1 MPVSGEKL
9 AAEDQPTLRMRIEP
23 VDYVTP
29 TPAPCEP
36 LEAAARSFQHFLHS
50 QVGESAPNVD
60 EWQSSFRGYPEH
72 AQLFRDLH
80 EQDPSAANRLVN
92 AMTSMPV
99 PGMEFLGFR
108 LLAELGR
115 GAFARVFLAEQE
127 ALARRHVV
135 LKLAADIWG
144 EAQTLA
150 QLHHPNI
157 VPVYSVHHREPFHA
171 VCMPFQGT
179 ITLQDLLKDVQQ
191 RDTLPTTGKYV
202 IQAFK
207 SAVNS
212 RQRVVRVETMNHRR
226 PADAPPRVA
235 PPSTDEARIER
246 LASLSYVEAIVCLG
260 AELADGLAHAHE
272 RGIVHHDLKP
282 ANVLLTDHGHP
293 MLLDFNVAEDMKLRA
308 GASIASVAGTL
319 PYMAPEQI
327 AAMEGGPNQIDA
339 RSDLYAFGIVMFELL
354 TGIYPFMCRRGSTE
368 TALESMG
375 KERRETPPS
384 LQGLNPAV
392 SPALEAIV
400 RRCLE
405 PDPTRRYQSARQLYE
420 DLDCQRNHLPL
431 QHTPEPSLGER
442 MQKWSR
448 RHPRLL
454 AMSWVAAIAA
464 ILLLSVGG
472 FAIHRGRALNEL
484 QTQEQE
490 RNRQEK
496 IRQTALAGYEKFQD
510 DFKNVQFLLY
520 THALEP
526 EERKQGLSLGSRLL
540 ADYEILDN
548 PSWQKKDLVQGLTD
562 KQRQQLVNDSAEL
575 LLLMARAT
583 LGQPGNESSQVAQ
596 DALRLN
602 ELAAA
607 TDSRIA
613 TSPALWQQRAEL
625 YASLGKP
632 AATDE
637 CQKKV
642 TVGRERTA
650 QDLFLLAGDHVGAGR
665 LRDAAPL
672 LERAVWLDPQ
682 HFWSW
687 FILGTCQE
695 RLGRDGRAES
705 CYTACVALGPNFPWS
720 YFNRGLVHLRQQE
733 FLLARAD
740 FTKVIELRPELMDAY
755 LNRALAHQGLK
766 EYKQADEDLTR
777 ALERGSPPT
786 RLYFARAKVREKLG
800 DVEGA
805 RKDRA
810 EGLRLT
816 PTDEKSWVAR
826 GYALMSK
833 DPHAAL
839 ADFEE
844 ALRINPRS
852 PLALQNKAYV
862 LADKLGRN
870 KEALDVMNKAVELN
884 PDSGQAHGGRGVL
897 LARLGERDA
906 AIRDAEDARAHDP
919 SPLRLYQI
927 ACIYALTSSTHPDD
941 RQQAI
946 ELLST
951 ALRKGFGFPLLET
964 DADLAP
970 LREHPEFRR
979 LVDAARA
986 LQSPSPP
993 TSKKS

>member
-1 MPVSGEKL
+1 MPVSDEKL
-9 AAEDQPTLRMRIEP
+9 AVEDQPTLRVRADSADFAI
-23 VDYVTP
+23 P
-29 TPAPCEP
+29 TPAPSEP
-36 LEAAARSFQHFLHS
+36 LEAAARSYQHFLRS
-50 QVGESAPNVD
+50 QVAGAAPKVD

-80 EQDPSAANRLVN
+80 EQDPSAANRLVS

-127 ALARRHVV
+127 DLARRHVV

-212 RQRVVRVETMNHRR
+212 RQRVVRVQTMNHRR
-226 PADAPPRVA
+226 PADTPPA
-235 PPSTDEARIER
+235 EATPSTDEARIER
-246 LASLSYVEAIVCLG
+246 LASLSYVETIVCLG

-293 MLLDFNVAEDMKLRA
+293 MLLDFNVAEDTKLRA

-327 AAMEGGPNQIDA
+327 AAMEGGPNEIDA

-354 TGIYPFMCRRGSTE
+354 TGIYPFTSRRGSTQ
-368 TALESMG
+368 TALEHMG

-405 PDPTRRYQSARQLYE
+405 SDPERRYQSARQLHE
-420 DLDCQRNHLPL
+420 DLDRQRNHLPL
-431 QHTPEPSLGER
+431 QHTPEPSVSER
-442 MQKWSR
+442 LQKWSR

-454 AMSWVAAIAA
+454 ATGWVAAIAA
-464 ILLLSVGG
+464 VLLLGVGA
-472 FAIHRGRALNEL
+472 FAIHRGRELAEL
-484 QTQEQE
+484 QTQERE
-490 RNRQEK
+490 RDRQEK
-496 IRQTALAGYEKFQD
+496 IRRTALAGYEKFQH
-510 DFKNVQFLLY
+510 DFKNAQFSLY

-526 EERKQGLSLGSRLL
+526 EERQRGLALGSRLL
-540 ADYEILDN
+540 SDYGILDN
-548 PSWQKKDLVQGLTD
+548 PSWQQKELVQGLAETH
-562 KQRQQLVNDSAEL
+562 RQQLVTDAAEL
-575 LLLMARAT
+575 MLLMARAT
-583 LGQPGNESSQVAQ
+583 LGQPGDEPTEAAAK

-607 TDSRIA
+607 TDSRMA
-613 TSPALWQQRAEL
+613 MSPALWQQRGDL
-625 YASLGKP
+625 YASLGQD
-632 AATDE
+632 AAARETR
-637 CQKKV
+637 KKV
-642 TVGRERTA
+642 TAGSERSA
-650 QDLFLLAGDHVGAGR
+650 QDLFLLASDHVGAGR
-665 LRDAAPL
+665 LSDARPL
-672 LERAVWLDPQ
+672 LERAVWKDPQ
-682 HFWSW
+682 HYWAW
-687 FILGTCQE
+687 FILGTCQD
-695 RLGRDGRAES
+695 RLGQDTRAES
-705 CYTACVALGPNFPWS
+705 SYTACVALAPTFPWS

-733 FLLARAD
+733 FVLARAD
-740 FTKVIELRPELMDAY
+740 FTKVIELRPDEMKAY
-755 LNRALAHQGLK
+755 LNRASAHQGLK
-766 EYKQADEDLTR
+766 KYKQAEEDLSR

-786 RLYFARAKVREKLG
+786 RLFFARANVREKLG
-800 DVEGA
+800 DEDGA

-826 GYALMSK
+826 GFALLHK
-833 DPHAAL
+833 DPQAAL
-839 ADFEE
+839 ANFEE

-862 LADKLGRN
+862 LGDKLGRN
-870 KEALDVMNKAVELN
+870 KEALDVMNKAVELD
-884 PDSGQAHGGRGVL
+884 PESGQAYGGRGVL
-897 LARLGERDA
+897 LARLGDREA
-906 AIRDAEDARAHDP
+906 AIRDAEKAIARDS

-927 ACIYALTSSTHPDD
+927 ACIYALTSSKQPED
-941 RQQAI
+941 RQPAMQH
-946 ELLST
+946 LST
-951 ALRKGFGFPLLET
+951 AVRRGFGFPLLET
-964 DADLAP
+964 DPDLAP
-970 LREHPEFRR
+970 LRDQPEFRR

-986 LQSPSPP
+986 LQAPP
-993 TSKKS
+993 SKKS